1 MNLIDLFK
9 AIANA
14 IRNKLG
20 TSAPINA
27 EDFPTQIG
35 NISTGTDTSDAN
47 ATASDIRTGKT
58 AYVNGSKLTGTY
70 TGIIP
75 TGTKTITENGTVD
88 VTNYASAEVSV
99 NVGSSISLPDGVRF
113 GSVTSTLTEMSW
125 IENLDFSN
133 LTTVAQMFRGEANL
147 VTAPNIDTSNVT
159 DMGMFFQTCANLV
172 NVPIYNTSL
181 VKNKGLV
188 GAFSSCPSLSNTSLN
203 NIMKM
208 CINTNASVYTQSK
221 TLKAVG
227 LSSDQATICM
237 GLSNYTAFIQ
247 AGWTTGY

>member
-14 IRNKLG
+14 IRSKLG

-70 TGIIP
+70 AGIIP

-88 VTNYASAEVSV
+88 VTNYASAEV
-99 NVGSSISLPDGVRF
+99 NVSSSSDYNAKLSLVYNFDVSSQGLQQLIETLPGNINF
-113 GSVTSTLTEMSW
+113 TMTKNTSLSTFF
-125 IENLDFSN
+125 LD
-133 LTTVAQMFRGEANL
+133 
-147 VTAPNIDTSNVT
+147 
-159 DMGMFFQTCANLV
+159 CANLEEL
-172 NVPIYNTSL
+172 PFFNTSY
-181 VKNKGLV
+181 
-188 GAFSSCPSLSNTSLN
+188 ATSFQNFAKRL
-203 NIMKM
+203 
-208 CINTNASVYTQSK
+208 
-221 TLKAVG
+221 
-227 LSSDQATICM
+227 
-237 GLSNYTAFIQ
+237 
-247 AGWTTGY
+247 